1 VTAAVVHCP
10 ECEGDACSG
19 LPLDAALAYVQR
31 SAKCEEHP
39 ECVVFHDPA
48 KPCPVCMCLRLA
60 LAGYQQVEAGVVA
73 LRGALVAVLDH
84 PDIATTQQWEGVA
97 RHALSGAAGQELLQ
111 AARDVAY
118 PHTGTQAD
126 QERELTRLRLALG
139 VTP

>member
-1 VTAAVVHCP
+1 
-10 ECEGDACSG
+10 
-19 LPLDAALAYVQR
+19 
-31 SAKCEEHP
+31 
-39 ECVVFHDPA
+39 
-48 KPCPVCMCLRLA
+48 MCLRLA